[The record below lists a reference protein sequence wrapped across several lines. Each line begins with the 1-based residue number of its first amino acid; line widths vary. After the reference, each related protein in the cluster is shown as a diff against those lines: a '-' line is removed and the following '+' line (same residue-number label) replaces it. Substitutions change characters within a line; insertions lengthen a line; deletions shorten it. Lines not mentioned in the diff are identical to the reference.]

1 MQKFT
6 FSHFLFFVTTFSFLL
21 SCSVEDF
28 TDDERVFRYNE
39 SAGITTLDPAHSR
52 SLELMWVA
60 DALYDGLVEL
70 SPELEVKPAIA
81 TSWEWDDKG
90 VVFHLRKG
98 VKFACQEDIKGM
110 EGGREVVARDVVY
123 SLERLRDPEVASP
136 GEWILDAVQDGGI
149 IAIND
154 STLRI
159 NLKYDFPPFLGL
171 LTTPY
176 ASIVAEEAVV
186 ARGSDF
192 RSKPA
197 GTGPFKL
204 AWWEESVAIVLHRNE
219 MYWER
224 DENGVE
230 LPYLEAVH
238 IDFVPDMGS
247 EYLGLIQGRYD
258 FISGLHPAYME
269 DLMDLNGDLAEK
281 HKADLNLRR
290 IPFLKTD
297 YIGLLVDEN
306 GTTNS
311 PFLDLRV
318 RQALSVS
325 IDRIGIARNLRRN
338 AVLPSDKFVPPSL
351 PGATDYST
359 PIFDIELARSLL
371 NDAGYPNGNGI
382 PEFELSTT
390 SDYVDLCAAIQ
401 HGWQELGLKV
411 QIDVSPPSVHRENV
425 ATSKSVM
432 FKKSWLADYADSE
445 NFFGLFLEKNF
456 SPGGPN
462 YTHFSN
468 EYFEELY
475 MRSMTV
481 SEEDIRW
488 NLYSKMDSIVHS
500 EMPVIPL
507 FHDQVTHFV
516 RNSIDGWVVSPVNR
530 LELRYV
536 KKHTTKQ

>member
-21 SCSVEDF
+21 SCSVENF

-70 SPELEVKPAIA
+70 SPELEIKPAIA
-81 TSWEWDDKG
+81 KRWEWDEKG

-98 VKFACQEDIKGM
+98 VMFAKQDDIRGL
-110 EGGREVVARDVVY
+110 EGGREVVASDVVY

-136 GEWILDAVQDGGI
+136 GEWILDAVQEGGI
-149 IAIND
+149 IALND
-154 STLRI
+154 STVRI
-159 NLKYDFPPFLGL
+159 NLDYEFPPFLGL

-176 ASIVAEEAVV
+176 ASVVAEEAVE

-204 AWWEESVAIVLHRNE
+204 AFWEENVALVLHRNE
-219 MYWER
+219 SYWER
-224 DENGVE
+224 DEQGVQ

-258 FISGLHPAYME
+258 FMSGLHPAYME
-269 DLMDLNGDLAEK
+269 DLMDLNGGLAEK

-306 GTTNS
+306 TLLGS
-311 PFLDLRV
+311 PFLDVRV
-318 RQALSVS
+318 RQALSLS
-325 IDRIGIARNLRRN
+325 IDRISIARNLRRN
-338 AVLPSDKFVPPSL
+338 SVLPSDKFVPPSL
-351 PGATDYST
+351 PGATAYST
-359 PIFDIELARSLL
+359 PTFDFELARSLL
-371 NDAGYPNGNGI
+371 KDAGYPNGEGF
-382 PEFELSTT
+382 PEFEFGTT
-390 SDYVDLCAAIQ
+390 SDYVDICAAIQ
-401 HGWQELGLKV
+401 HGWQALGLKV

-425 ATSKSVM
+425 ATSKSMM

-462 YTHFSN
+462 YTHFRN
-468 EYFEELY
+468 KAFEELY
-475 MRSMTV
+475 QRSMSV
-481 SEEDIRW
+481 SEEDARW
-488 NLYSKMDSIVHS
+488 ELYSKMDSIVHA

-516 RNSIDGWVVSPVNR
+516 RNSIDGWIVSPVNR

>member
-1 MQKFT
+1 M
-6 FSHFLFFVTTFSFLL
+6 
-21 SCSVEDF
+21 EDF

-70 SPELEVKPAIA
+70 SPELEIIPAIA
-81 TSWEWDDKG
+81 KRWEWDEKG

-98 VKFACQEDIKGM
+98 VMFAKQEDIIGLA
-110 EGGREVVARDVVY
+110 GGREVVASDVVY

-136 GEWILDAVQDGGI
+136 GEWILDAVQEGGI
-149 IAIND
+149 IALND
-154 STLRI
+154 STVRI
-159 NLKYDFPPFLGL
+159 NLDYDFPPFLGL

-176 ASIVAEEAVV
+176 ASVVAKEAVE

-219 MYWER
+219 DYWER
-224 DENGVE
+224 DEHGIQ

-258 FISGLHPAYME
+258 FMSGLHPAYME
-269 DLMDLNGDLAEK
+269 DLMDLNGGLAEK

-297 YIGLLVDEN
+297 YIGLLVDDN
-306 GTTNS
+306 TLLGS
-311 PFLDLRV
+311 PFLDVRV
-318 RQALSVS
+318 RQALSLS
-325 IDRIGIARNLRRN
+325 IDRISIARNLRRN
-338 AVLPSDKFVPPSL
+338 SVLPSDKFVPPSL
-351 PGATDYST
+351 PGATEYST
-359 PIFDIELARSLL
+359 PICDLELARSLL
-371 NDAGYPNGNGI
+371 NDAGYPKGEGF
-382 PEFELSTT
+382 PEFEFGTT
-390 SDYVDLCAAIQ
+390 SDYVDICAAIQ
-401 HGWQELGLKV
+401 HGWQSLGLKV
-411 QIDVSPPSVHRENV
+411 QIDVSAPSVHRENV
-425 ATSKSVM
+425 ATSKSMM

-445 NFFGLFLEKNF
+445 NFFGLFLERNF

-462 YTHFSN
+462 YTHFRN
-468 EYFEELY
+468 NAFEELY
-475 MRSMTV
+475 QRSMSV
-481 SEEDIRW
+481 SEEEARW
-488 NLYSKMDSIVHS
+488 DLYSKMDSIVYA

>member
-1 MQKFT
+1 MQKHSFRHYI
-6 FSHFLFFVTTFSFLL
+6 FSSLMLCL
-21 SCSVEDF
+21 IWSCTADDF
-28 TDDERVFRYNE
+28 NDDERVFRYNE

-70 SPELEVKPAIA
+70 SPELEVIPAIA
-81 TSWEWDDKG
+81 KSWEWDEDG

-98 VKFACQEDIKGM
+98 VRFAIQDDVKGL
-110 EGGREVVARDVVY
+110 EEGREVVAKDVVF

-149 IAIND
+149 IALND

-219 MYWER
+219 VYWER
-224 DENGVE
+224 DKNGFQ

-247 EYLGLIQGRYD
+247 EYLGLLQGRYD

-269 DLMDLNGDLAEK
+269 DLMDENGGLADK
-281 HKADLNLRR
+281 HKAGLNLLR

-297 YIGLLVDEN
+297 YIGLLVDKKQS
-306 GTTNS
+306 TFA
-311 PFLDLRV
+311 PFLDVRV

-325 IDRIGIARNLRRN
+325 IDRIGISRNLRRN
-338 AVLPSDKFVPPSL
+338 SVLPSDKFVPPSL
-351 PGATDYST
+351 PGAAEYSL
-359 PIFDIELARSLL
+359 PIYDLELARQLL
-371 NDAGYPNGNGI
+371 AEAGYPNGYGF

-401 HGWQELGLKV
+401 HGWQQLGLNV

-425 ATSKSVM
+425 ATSKSLA

-468 EYFEELY
+468 DSFEELY
-475 MRSMTV
+475 MRSMSV
-481 SEEDIRW
+481 SEKDIRW
-488 NLYSKMDSIVHS
+488 ELYSKMDSIVHS

-536 KKHTTKQ
+536 KKQSNNQ

>member
-1 MQKFT
+1 MT
-6 FSHFLFFVTTFSFLL
+6 FNLFL
-21 SCSVEDF
+21 SCSVADF
-28 TDDERVFRYNE
+28 IDDDRVFRYNE

-70 SPELEVKPAIA
+70 SPELEIKPAIA
-81 TSWEWDDKG
+81 KRWEWDDKG
-90 VVFHLRKG
+90 VVFHLRQG
-98 VKFACQEDIKGM
+98 VKFASQEDIKGL
-110 EGGREVVARDVVY
+110 EGGRDVVAQDVVY

-136 GEWILDAVQDGGI
+136 GEWILDAVIEGGI
-149 IAIND
+149 IALND
-154 STLRI
+154 STVRI
-159 NLKYDFPPFLGL
+159 NLKYEFPPFLGL

-176 ASIVAEEAVV
+176 ASIVAEEAVEI
-186 ARGSDF
+186 RGSDF

-204 AWWEESVAIVLHRNE
+204 AWWEESVALVLHRNE
-219 MYWER
+219 GYWER
-224 DENGVE
+224 DAHGVQ

-258 FISGLHPAYME
+258 FMSGLHPAYME
-269 DLMDLNGDLAEK
+269 DLMDINGDLAEK
-281 HKADLNLRR
+281 HKANLNLRR

-306 GTTNS
+306 PSTVS
-311 PFLDLRV
+311 PFLDVRV
-318 RQALSVS
+318 RQALSLS

-338 AVLPSDKFVPPSL
+338 AVLPSDKFIPPSL
-351 PGATDYST
+351 PGATGYAA
-359 PIFDIELARSLL
+359 PIFDITLAKTLL
-371 NDAGYPNGNGI
+371 NDAGYPNGEGF

-401 HGWQELGLKV
+401 HGWQAIGLMV
-411 QIDVSPPSVHRENV
+411 QIDVSPASVHRENV
-425 ATSKSVM
+425 ATSKSMM

-445 NFFGLFLEKNF
+445 NFFGLFLKKNF

-468 EYFEELY
+468 SYFEALY
-475 MRSMTV
+475 MKSMSVT
-481 SEEDIRW
+481 EEDLRW
-488 NLYSKMDSIVHS
+488 DLYAKMDSIVHS

-516 RNSIDGWVVSPVNR
+516 RNSIDGWIVSPVNR

-536 KKHTTKQ
+536 KKQTTEY

>member
-1 MQKFT
+1 MQKNK
-6 FSHFLFFVTTFSFLL
+6 FSHFFFPFLAFSVLL
-21 SCSVEDF
+21 GCSVADF
-28 TDDERVFRYNE
+28 IDDERVFRYNE
-39 SAGITTLDPAHSR
+39 SAGITTLDPAHAR
-52 SLELMWVA
+52 SLELMWVT

-70 SPELEVKPAIA
+70 SPELEIKPAIA
-81 TSWEWDDKG
+81 KRWEWDDKG

-98 VKFACQEDIKGM
+98 VMFAKQEDVIGL
-110 EGGREVVARDVVY
+110 ENGREVVASDVVY

-136 GEWILDAVQDGGI
+136 GEWILDAVQEGGI
-149 IAIND
+149 IALND
-154 STLRI
+154 STVRI
-159 NLKYDFPPFLGL
+159 YLNDKFPPFLGL

-176 ASIVAEEAVV
+176 ASIVAEEAVE

-192 RSKPA
+192 RSMPA

-219 MYWER
+219 AYWEK
-224 DENGVE
+224 DNAGLQ

-258 FISGLHPAYME
+258 FMSGLHPAYME
-269 DLMDLNGDLAEK
+269 DLMDLNGGLAVK
-281 HKADLNLRR
+281 HKANLSLHR

-297 YIGLLVDEN
+297 YIGLLVDDN
-306 GTTNS
+306 TLLGS
-311 PFLDLRV
+311 PFLDRRV
-318 RQALSVS
+318 RQALSLS
-325 IDRIGIARNLRRN
+325 IDRLSIAKNLRRN
-338 AVLPSDKFVPPSL
+338 SVLPSDKFVPPSL
-351 PGATDYST
+351 PGATEYSA
-359 PIFDIELARSLL
+359 PIYDLALAKSLL
-371 NDAGYPNGNGI
+371 NDAGYPNGEGF
-382 PEFELSTT
+382 PEFEFGTT
-390 SDYVDLCAAIQ
+390 SDYVDICAAIQ
-401 HGWQELGLKV
+401 HGWQALGLKV

-425 ATSKSVM
+425 ATSKSMM

-462 YTHFSN
+462 YTHFRN
-468 EYFEELY
+468 NAFETLY
-475 MRSMTV
+475 QRSMSI
-481 SEEDIRW
+481 SEEDARW
-488 NLYSKMDSIVHS
+488 DLYAKMDSIVHD

-516 RNSIDGWVVSPVNR
+516 RNSIDGWIVSPVNR

-536 KKHTTKQ
+536 KKHSTKQ